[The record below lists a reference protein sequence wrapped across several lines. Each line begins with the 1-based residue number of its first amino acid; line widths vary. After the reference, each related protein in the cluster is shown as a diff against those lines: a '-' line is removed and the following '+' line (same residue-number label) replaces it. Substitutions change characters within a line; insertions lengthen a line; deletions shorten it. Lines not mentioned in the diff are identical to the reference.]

1 MAKTLQQLLVVDT
14 VGMAGSSR
22 TKDPESIEIIPRS
35 LQELYDITIL
45 MSELLPGLP
54 SDSVF
59 AVDALLCSPGTIV
72 KDPVVWQWQDD
83 RGTWHTYGYN
93 DCRMLEGAFLA
104 GEGEISLASAGPGNK
119 QFTVNLTNASDAVD
133 GDKEMAGGRAHQD
146 PVPRIP

>member
-72 KDPVVWQWQDD
+72 KDPVVWQ
-83 RGTWHTYGYN
+83 
-93 DCRMLEGAFLA
+93 
-104 GEGEISLASAGPGNK
+104 
-119 QFTVNLTNASDAVD
+119 
-133 GDKEMAGGRAHQD
+133 
-146 PVPRIP
+146 